1 MAYHTIACP
10 ILKPKNKKRVQ
21 RFFLYTLLNREGKQ
35 PLSSL
40 LKKVASAAEARRKC
54 PLRVKNE
61 AKKRSLHGVNEHF
74 ELNFDDA
81 SASAVVFQRAVS

>member
-1 MAYHTIACP
+1 
-10 ILKPKNKKRVQ
+10 
-21 RFFLYTLLNREGKQ
+21 
-35 PLSSL
+35 

-81 SASAVVFQRAVS
+81 SASAVVFQRAAKRQFRNDSSGNGHF

>member
-1 MAYHTIACP
+1 
-10 ILKPKNKKRVQ
+10 LKGHN
-21 RFFLYTLLNREGKQ
+21 
-35 PLSSL
+35 SL
-40 LKKVASAAEARRKC
+40 LKKVASTAEARRKC

-81 SASAVVFQRAVS
+81 SASAVVFQRADKFRLSRQAAQLSFTSVID